1 MIKHDVTETNVAIDE
16 LMKSTVNPRHR
27 FLLLAYYRHRY
38 LEIAGRY
45 EEIFA
50 PDMTVEQP
58 VYHVHA
64 AGNKVKLVGQD
75 AVKSL
80 YRMWSETNQNIFYAE
95 NEQVAVADNFVAS
108 TSRLLQ
114 QVSGKSL
121 TFNKAM
127 SYLPGFLSAPIVAK
141 VLSMRNLTPDENSV
155 YRCSNYIE
163 MIWPYD
169 DWGRMIG
176 ENVWE
181 PDPEKAE
188 IVKLDPSD
196 VLTTAQAAEKLNPL
210 IKPLPSFDEMV
221 LGKKAA

>member
-1 MIKHDVTETNVAIDE
+1 MFKHDVTKTNIAIDE
-16 LMKSTVNPRHR
+16 LLKTTENPRHE
-27 FLLLAYYRHRY
+27 FLLLTYYRHRY
-38 LEIAGRY
+38 LELAGRY

-50 PDMTVEQP
+50 PDMTVEEP
-58 VYHVHA
+58 LYHVHA
-64 AGNKVKLVGQD
+64 ASNKVKLVGQD

-80 YRMWSETNQNIFYAE
+80 YRMWAETNQCIFYAE
-95 NEQVAVADNFVAS
+95 NEQIAVADNYVAS
-108 TSRLLQ
+108 TATIYQ
-114 QVSGKSL
+114 QVSGLSL

-127 SYLPGFLSAPIVAK
+127 SYLPGFLSRPIVSK
-141 VLSMRNLTPDENSV
+141 VLKMKGVKPDENSM
-155 YRCSNYIE
+155 YLYSNYVE

-169 DWGRMIG
+169 DRGRLVG

-188 IVKLDPSD
+188 VIKLDRTD

-221 LGKKAA
+221 LARKAA